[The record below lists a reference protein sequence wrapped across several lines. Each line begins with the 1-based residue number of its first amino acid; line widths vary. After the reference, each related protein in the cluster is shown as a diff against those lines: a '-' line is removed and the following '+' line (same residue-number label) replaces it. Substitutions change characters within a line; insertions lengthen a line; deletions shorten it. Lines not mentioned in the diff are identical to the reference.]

1 MDEFEKRLKVD
12 AANIRVE
19 VSPELQRRLDAS
31 MRTVEP
37 IPMAPDTNRTTG
49 SLWLASSL
57 TGLAAAVTVIVLLNW
72 NRQDVEVLPPVTV
85 ADTPVATDEY
95 EFRGFPLNAQTAD
108 LTEPLEEEL
117 QNLQAD
123 LEKAR
128 QSVAKDLRT
137 TF

>member
-1 MDEFEKRLKVD
+1 MDEFEKRLKKD
-12 AANIRVE
+12 AANICAE

-31 MRTVEP
+31 LRGVEP
-37 IPMAPDTNRTTG
+37 IPMAPDAGRTTG

-57 TGLAAAVTVIVLLNW
+57 TGLAAAVSIIVLLNW
-72 NRQDVEVLPPVTV
+72 NRQDAVAPPPVTV

-95 EFRGFPLNAQTAD
+95 EYRGFPLNARTAD

-123 LEKAR
+123 IEKAR
-128 QSVAKDLRT
+128 ESVTRDLRT